1 MTWSRIWQCLICP
14 PPSNFYC
21 DILGCR
27 IVTSDGKPAP
37 EFDWVMLSLNGTR
50 LMLNTAYDGG
60 ERPPQPEP
68 ARIAAH
74 EDTTL
79 YFGCPDVDRAFDH
92 LRTMGVNVT
101 APKVSWYGMKQLY
114 VRDPDGYL
122 LCFQWGAGEAS

>member
-1 MTWSRIWQCLICP
+1 M
-14 PPSNFYC
+14 
-21 DILGCR
+21 
-27 IVTSDGKPAP
+27 TSDGKPAP